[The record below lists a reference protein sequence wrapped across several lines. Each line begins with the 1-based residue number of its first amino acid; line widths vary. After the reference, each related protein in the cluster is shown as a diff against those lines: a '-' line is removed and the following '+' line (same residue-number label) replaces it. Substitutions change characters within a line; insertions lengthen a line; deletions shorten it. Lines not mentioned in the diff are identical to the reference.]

1 MARMEVQRRK
11 MQQIQEIAKDWGK
24 QVAREVFPD
33 GPGLDVSLIEMEE
46 LAAVASKA
54 LVRGT
59 IETLTSDQAKQISL
73 TVPCPICERMC
84 ELNMRPRPIMV
95 RGGEATLN
103 EPVGHC
109 PACRRDFFPST
120 PSVEDR
126 RASV

>member
-33 GPGLDVSLIEMEE
+33 GPGLDVSLIEIEE

-54 LVRGT
+54 LVRGA
-59 IETLTSDQAKQISL
+59 IETLTSDQAQQMPQEM
-73 TVPCPICERMC
+73 PCPICGRPC
-84 ELNMRPRPIMV
+84 ELQVKARPIKV
-95 RGGEATLN
+95 RGGEATLP

-109 PACRRDFFPST
+109 PACRRDFFPSA
-120 PSVEDR
+120 SRVED
-126 RASV
+126 